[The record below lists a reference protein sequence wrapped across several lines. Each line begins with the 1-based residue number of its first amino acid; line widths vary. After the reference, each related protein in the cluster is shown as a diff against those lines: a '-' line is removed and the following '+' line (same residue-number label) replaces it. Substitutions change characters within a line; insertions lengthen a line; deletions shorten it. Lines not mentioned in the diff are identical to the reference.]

1 MTRRPG
7 KVDSKYRK
15 LQELVGDLERVVV
28 AFSGGVDSTFL
39 LKVCKDVLG
48 DNVLAVTARSGT
60 TARHEEDDAAQLAKL
75 LGVEHVIVDSR
86 ELELG
91 EFVRN
96 PPDKCYICKKSRFGD
111 LTKLAEKQGFA
122 VVADGENADDHDDYR
137 PGIRATRELGVRSPL
152 REAGLTKKEIRSLS
166 KRLNL
171 PTWNKPAYACLATRI
186 PYGDPITE
194 EKLRQVDSAEDFIR
208 KLVPSVQVRVRHHG
222 NTARIEVEPKA
233 ISKLVKS
240 GNRKS
245 IAEYF
250 KILGFHHVAV
260 DLEGYSMGSLNR
272 SIATGSE

>member
-1 MTRRPG
+1 MAQKPG
-7 KVDSKYRK
+7 KVDTKYRE
-15 LQELVGDLERVVV
+15 LQELVRDLERVVV

-60 TARHEEDDAAQLAKL
+60 TARHEEDDAARLAKL
-75 LGVEHVIVDSR
+75 FGVEHLIVDSL
-86 ELELG
+86 ELELE

-96 PPDKCYICKKSRFGD
+96 PPDRCYVCKKNRFGE
-111 LTKLAEKQGFA
+111 LIKLAKKRGLA

-152 REAGLTKKEIRSLS
+152 RDAGLTKKEIRSLS
-166 KRLNL
+166 KKLNL

-194 EKLRQVDSAEDFIR
+194 EKLRQVDSAEEFIR

-233 ISKLVKS
+233 ISKLIKS

-245 IAEYF
+245 IVEYC

-272 SIATGSE
+272 SIETGSG